1 MEGLVIYKNVQEWIL
16 KVTQSKTDI
25 VEFFTKEGHPIPK
38 KEKLLESQSQ
48 IFLGTASVKKR

>member
-25 VEFFTKEGHPIPK
+25 VEFFTKEGHPITK